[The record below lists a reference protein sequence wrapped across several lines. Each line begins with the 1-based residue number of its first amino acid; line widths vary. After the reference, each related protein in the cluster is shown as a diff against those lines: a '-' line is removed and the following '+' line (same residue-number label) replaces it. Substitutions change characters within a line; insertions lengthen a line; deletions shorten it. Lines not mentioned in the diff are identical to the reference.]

1 MSLLTDTIFSGGS
14 TRLHVGE
21 KKNGVKSLRK
31 SKSHGGLLA
40 PLVQLARNPIGAL
53 HNAIGNQLSV
63 PETATHAADAD
74 GRRQILYLRMNNVGT
89 WHWVVGT
96 ITC

>member
-14 TRLHVGE
+14 TRLHVAE
-21 KKNGVKSLRK
+21 KKNGVKRVGK

-40 PLVQLARNPIGAL
+40 PFVQLARNPIGAL
-53 HNAIGNQLSV
+53 QNAIGTQLSV
-63 PETATHAADAD
+63 PETDTHAADAD

-96 ITC
+96 VTC

>member
-14 TRLHVGE
+14 TRLHLGG

-31 SKSHGGLLA
+31 SKSHGGLFA
-40 PLVQLARNPIGAL
+40 PLVQLARNPIEVL
-53 HNAIGNQLSV
+53 NNVIGNQLSV
-63 PETATHAADAD
+63 PETDRDAADAD